1 MRLNG
6 WHRLGIVIS
15 VLWLA
20 CVGAEYWVEKSE
32 GPFGRGWLTET
43 IVTKTGEP
51 ASVLKD
57 NQFRDLVP
65 VDQFANLN
73 RIVLVSLVP
82 IGALWIFGFLW
93 SWVRVGFKGDSG
105 RHY

>member
-1 MRLNG
+1 MRLNA

-82 IGALWIFGFLW
+82 IGRYGF
-93 SWVRVGFKGDSG
+93 SCSCGVGFA
-105 RHY
+105 